1 MEGIVEV
8 TSSRR
13 RKVEHLQNSEKKITA
28 LSSKIL
34 TLSSKILT
42 LSSKILTLSSTT
54 RMQSLTISTMSST
67 TWLLSSTIIIHIFNS
82 SKICTGYILTPWQQ
96 TSFPDF
102 RVCHECE
109 QSFVVKWPISE
120 AAKSLVWANLS
131 ANGVSKSALFLV
143 PTSFRQI
150 V

>member
-34 TLSSKILT
+34 TLSS
-42 LSSKILTLSSTT
+42 TT
-54 RMQSLTISTMSST
+54 RMQSLTISKMSST

-82 SKICTGYILTPWQQ
+82 SKICTGYILTPRQQ
-96 TSFPDF
+96 SFPDF